1 MTTLRRRRF
10 LVSGGVAAAVCVA
23 CLVVAAGALAAAGWV
38 AQSLGTTAPLGGVAF
53 AGPGAGW
60 AVGAGGIIRAT
71 SDGGATW
78 GEQISSVT
86 DDLSAVAFAGAQDGW
101 AVGANG
107 AITATTDG
115 GATWI
120 AQTSAV
126 TSADL
131 TGVAFADAQNGWA
144 VGAGGVI
151 LTTANGGT
159 TWTTQSS
166 GVNTDLNAVAFVSA
180 GEGWAVGAK
189 GVILTTTDG
198 GAHWIAQTSAVTS
211 ADLTGV
217 AFADAQNGWAVG
229 AGGVIVTTSNGGT
242 TWTTQTSHTDAD
254 LRGVAFANAGD
265 GWAVGAGGVIV
276 ATTDGGVTWATQT
289 SGVSADLAAVAF
301 ANDRHGLVVGASGT
315 VLEAFSAGIPDVTKP
330 VTTATGLQADGHTG
344 WRNTAQQ
351 VTFKSSDTGS
361 GVAATYYAIGTGTV
375 KTYTGPFTIATAG
388 SHAVSYWSVDAAGN
402 IEAGHT
408 AYVNIDTGRPRCVA
422 VANVEATPGSLVKLA
437 FRVNDPAPSCGRAV
451 VTIRIYRG
459 RVVAKT
465 IRLKAFTV
473 KKRHVYAYRV
483 KLRRGSYTWVV
494 TAKDLAGNVQIK
506 KGRRSLRVVNWVIH
520 NTADVQRCLA
530 SLHYLPQ
537 GAVSGVDDYR
547 TQQALMAFQAWSGL
561 ARDGIDGHTTRARL
575 EVAAP
580 PKPRSESAT
589 GNYAEVFRSL
599 GVLLCV
605 SNGKLVRVVHCSTGR
620 PSLPTPAGHFSI
632 YLKSLDWWSTKYLD
646 WMPFASFFSGGDA
659 IHGFPDVPAYPASH
673 GCVRISMPE
682 APWVYTFMYYGAQ
695 VYVY

>member
-38 AQSLGTTAPLGGVAF
+38 AQNSGTTAPLGGVAF

-71 SDGGATW
+71 SDGGVTW
-78 GEQISSVT
+78 GEQLSGVT

-101 AVGANG
+101 AVGAKG

-115 GATWI
+115 GATWV

-144 VGAGGVI
+144 VGAGGAI
-151 LTTANGGT
+151 
-159 TWTTQSS
+159 
-166 GVNTDLNAVAFVSA
+166 VA
-180 GEGWAVGAK
+180 
-189 GVILTTTDG
+189 TTDG

-217 AFADAQNGWAVG
+217 AFADANYGWAVG

-242 TWTTQTSHTDAD
+242 TWTTQTSHTNAD
-254 LRGVAFANAGD
+254 LRGVAFANASD

-301 ANDRHGLVVGASGT
+301 ANDRHGLVVGVSGT
-315 VLEAFSAGIPDVTKP
+315 VLEAFNAGAPDVTKP

-351 VTFKSSDTGS
+351 VTFSSSDTGS

-375 KTYTGPFTIATAG
+375 KTYTGPFDIATAG

-422 VANVEATPGSLVKLA
+422 VANVEATPGSLVKFA
-437 FRVNDPAPSCGRAV
+437 FRVNDPAPSCGKAV

-494 TAKDLAGNVQIK
+494 TAKDLAGNIQIK
-506 KGRRSLRVVNWVIH
+506 KGRKSLRVVNWVIH

-561 ARDGIDGHTTRARL
+561 TRDGVDGRKTRARL

-605 SNGKLVRVVHCSTGR
+605 SDGKLVRVVHCSSGR